1 MARTVHIVGAGLA
14 GLASAVRL
22 AARGVA
28 TVVHEA
34 TDQAGGRCRSY
45 YDAATAMRI
54 DNGTH
59 ILLSGNS
66 AALAFL
72 ADVGAGARVTG
83 APAARYP
90 FVDLATNERWTLDL
104 GAGRLSPWMFDP
116 RRRAPGT
123 RAIDYLPLIRLL
135 WPAHGKT
142 LGEIMPCSGPAYER
156 VVRPFLLAALNIDPR
171 EGSSDLARAVVLET
185 IAAGGQACR
194 PYLAPQGLSVAFVE
208 PAIEFL
214 RSRGGVVA
222 FARQLRRLVVD
233 GSRVCGLDFGDSIT
247 AVGPEAAVVLAVPP
261 YAAGGLVP
269 GLQTPDQYRAII
281 NAHFRLSPPDIAP
294 MIGVVNGV
302 AEWVFAFDDRISV
315 TISDAGRLL
324 ELSRDQIA
332 QMIWQDVQRVTGIT
346 TALPPWQLV
355 RERRATFAAT
365 PGQNARRP
373 AAVTAWRN
381 LVLAG
386 DWTATGLPATIEGAV
401 RSGNR
406 AADLIL
412 QERSRP

>member
-22 AARGVA
+22 AARGVS

-45 YDAATAMRI
+45 FDAATGMRI

-59 ILLSGNS
+59 ILLSGNT

-72 ADVGAGARVTG
+72 ADIGASALVTG
-83 APAARYP
+83 ASAARYP
-90 FVDLATNERWTLDL
+90 FVDLKTNERWTLDL
-104 GAGRLSPWMFDP
+104 GAGRLSPWMFDR

-123 RAIDYLPLIRLL
+123 RAVDYLSLIRLL
-135 WPAHGKT
+135 WPTPGKR
-142 LGEIMPCSGPAYER
+142 LGDIMACSGPAYER
-156 VVRPFLLAALNIDPR
+156 VVQPFLLAALNIDPS
-171 EGSSDLARAVVLET
+171 EGASDLARAVVLET

-208 PAIEFL
+208 PALAFL
-214 RSRGGVVA
+214 RGHGA
-222 FARQLRRLVVD
+222 TLTFAHQLRRLVLAD
-233 GSRVCGLDFGDSIT
+233 GRVCGLDFGDSTT
-247 AVGPEAAVVLAVPP
+247 AIAPDDAVVLAVPP
-261 YAAGGLVP
+261 YAAGSLVP
-269 GLQTPDQYRAII
+269 GLQTPVEYRAIV
-281 NAHFRLSPPDIAP
+281 NAHFRLSPPAIAP
-294 MIGVVNGV
+294 MIGVLNGA
-302 AEWVFAFDDRISV
+302 AEWIFAFDDRISV

-324 ELSRDQIA
+324 ELPRDQIA
-332 QMIWQDVQRVTGIT
+332 QMIWQDVQRVAEIS

-365 PGQNARRP
+365 PAQNARRP
-373 AAVTAWRN
+373 GAATAWRN
-381 LVLAG
+381 LILAG
-386 DWTATGLPATIEGAV
+386 DWTATGLPATIESAV

-406 AADLIL
+406 AADLVL
-412 QERSRP
+412 QGHTRT

>member
-1 MARTVHIVGAGLA
+1 MARIVHIIGAGLA

-59 ILLSGNS
+59 ILLSGNT
-66 AALAFL
+66 AALGFL
-72 ADVGAGARVTG
+72 ADIGASGLVTG
-83 APAARYP
+83 AAAARYP

-104 GAGRLSPWMFDP
+104 GAGRFSPWMFDA

-123 RAIDYLPLIRLL
+123 RATDYLPLVRLL
-135 WPAHGKT
+135 WPSPGKT
-142 LGEIMPCSGPAYER
+142 LGEIMACSGGAYER
-156 VVRPFLLAALNIDPR
+156 VMQPFLLAALNIDPR
-171 EGSSDLARAVVLET
+171 EGASALARAVVLET
-185 IAAGGQACR
+185 IAAGGHACR

-208 PAIEFL
+208 PALDFL
-214 RSRGGVVA
+214 RRHGGTVM
-222 FARQLRRLVVD
+222 FAHQLRRLVLSD
-233 GSRVCGLDFGDSIT
+233 GRVRGLDFGDSTT
-247 AVGPEAAVVLAVPP
+247 AVGADDAVVLAVPP
-261 YAAGGLVP
+261 YAAGAIVP
-269 GLQTPDQYRAII
+269 GLRTPDEYRAII
-281 NAHFRLSPPDIAP
+281 NAHFRLPPPAIAP
-294 MIGVVNGV
+294 MIGVLHGV
-302 AEWVFAFDDRISV
+302 AEWIFAFDDRISA

-324 ELSRDQIA
+324 ELPRDQVA
-332 QMIWQDVQRVTGIT
+332 RMIWQDVQRVADIS

-365 PGQNARRP
+365 PAQNAKRP
-373 AAVTAWRN
+373 GAVTAWRN

-386 DWTATGLPATIEGAV
+386 DWTATGLPATIEGAI

-406 AADLIL
+406 AADLVL
-412 QERSRP
+412 QGQARP